1 MADEIEKPEECCS
14 VCATPRYL
22 PCTGQLTGRRL
33 SVPHAPE
40 FTVLWT
46 VEQLKAERRLR
57 RGVADRQ
64 LDERV
69 EREKRFNSARLN
81 KTQAVLEGEV
91 RARRY
96 WAAYRAW
103 NKANLPDDRS
113 ETKEHRRRRALALSG
128 LPGPT
133 HRAER

>member
-1 MADEIEKPEECCS
+1 MANEIEKPEECCS
-14 VCATPRYL
+14 ICATPRYL

-46 VEQLKAERRLR
+46 AEQLKAERRLR
-57 RGVADRQ
+57 QGVSDRQ
-64 LDERV
+64 LLERD
-69 EREKRFNSARLN
+69 EREKRANSARVQ
-81 KTQAVLEGEV
+81 KSAKILEGEE

-103 NKANLPDDRS
+103 NKANLPDDYR
-113 ETKEHRRRRALALSG
+113 ETKEDRRRRSLALSG